1 MAEVLGKTADDR
13 RAEALQS
20 KIGTLSL
27 DAQAKLEKDTA
38 KKEAKAV
45 NATTVSVEAAFMASA
60 DDLFSI
66 LTDEKRIPAWT
77 RAPAKVRCQPLWTQ
91 NPQCAK
97 RRAVCCPA

>member
-38 KKEAKAV
+38 KKEAKA
-45 NATTVSVEAAFMASA
+45 AAANGDASGEP
-60 DDLFSI
+60 S
-66 LTDEKRIPAWT
+66 K
-77 RAPAKVRCQPLWTQ
+77 K
-91 NPQCAK
+91 K
-97 RRAVCCPA
+97 RRKSEA